1 MGPTLGSGSVGPG
14 YRPVHL
20 LIGFEVPNAEHER
33 PALAHGRT
41 LRQIHRTGR
50 EGSGSCGWQPL
61 PLARLASLPAP
72 FDDPLPLVRPFHA
85 AQLAH
90 ALTNRIRSHPPRSI
104 GPPRVLRCGRLLAPA
119 GRARA
124 GAQAVEP
131 LAEGASPEIHQ
142 RRISLKAMDLQSV
155 LEVLGDPRGKVEPG
169 ARRRAWPWRPR

>member
-1 MGPTLGSGSVGPG
+1 MGPTLGSSSVWPG

-41 LRQIHRTGR
+41 LRQVRLTGR

-61 PLARLASLPAP
+61 PLARLAGLPAP

-104 GPPRVLRCGRLLAPA
+104 GPPSVLRCGRLLAPA

-124 GAQAVEP
+124 GASAVEP
-131 LAEGASPEIHQ
+131 FAEGASHEI
-142 RRISLKAMDLQSV
+142 RGRPYSPSV
-155 LEVLGDPRGKVEPG
+155 RESD
-169 ARRRAWPWRPR
+169 RRASC